1 MRWPSLQAHG
11 LDPSIPTKEEN
22 KKMFF
27 PYLFN
32 PTNHILDP
40 NAEKGVT
47 ITGWLSEYMQ
57 RPAGVGEHDN
67 GPWTLG
73 SSIKI

>member
-1 MRWPSLQAHG
+1 MGW
-11 LDPSIPTKEEN
+11 IPAFQS
-22 KKMFF
+22 KKKIKKVF
-27 PYLFN
+27 PHLFH

-40 NAEKGVT
+40 SAEKGVT
-47 ITGWLSEYMQ
+47 VAGQLSEYMQ

-73 SSIKI
+73 SSVKI

>member
-1 MRWPSLQAHG
+1 M
-11 LDPSIPTKEEN
+11 
-22 KKMFF
+22 KKVF
-27 PYLFN
+27 PHLFH

-40 NAEKGVT
+40 SAEKGVT
-47 ITGWLSEYMQ
+47 VAGQLSEYMQ

-73 SSIKI
+73 SSVKI